1 MLLCLPLLVNAVS
14 EWIPPPGAHPA
25 GGQKAPTLSA
35 PRGGGSDPVAST
47 TIDRLFSG
55 DLRVDIPLLRATLD
69 QMYTEDVAER
79 GGGGGPAAGRAN
91 KADVQDIADW
101 GVGDGEEAG
110 GGGGGGGARRRQER
124 VEWQLAPPF
133 PPPPVVVV
141 ASGGRGG
148 AGQQAGQPL
157 ARLLPLPFQPPRP
170 EPRQCCPLFRR

>member
-1 MLLCLPLLVNAVS
+1 M
-14 EWIPPPGAHPA
+14 
-25 GGQKAPTLSA
+25 SA
-35 PRGGGSDPVAST
+35 PRGGSSNPVAST

-79 GGGGGPAAGRAN
+79 GGGGGATGRAS
-91 KADVQDIADW
+91 KADDQDIADW
-101 GVGDGEEAG
+101 GVSDGEEAG
-110 GGGGGGGARRRQER
+110 GGGGGGGARRR

-141 ASGGRGG
+141 AASGGRGSG
-148 AGQQAGQPL
+148 AGPLAGGQPL